1 MARQRNPIPSYLPHS
16 QTGRARAVWTAQ
28 DGVRRFRMLPGAY
41 DSPESRGAFAALL
54 LELQAAPHQAQPP
67 AAPGGIT
74 VAELL
79 VAYLDHAERHYRTP
93 DGQPTSEVYEVKLVL
108 RALRELY
115 GDTQVSSFGPLCV
128 KAARQKWVNDGRSRS
143 ECNGRVALVKRM

>member
-16 QTGRARAVWTAQ
+16 QTGRARAVWSDQ
-28 DGVRRFRMLPGAY
+28 NGVRRFKMLPGAY

-54 LELQAAPHQAQPP
+54 LELQAAPHQPQIP
-67 AAPGGIT
+67 AAGSIT

-79 VAYLDHAERHYRTP
+79 LAYLDHAERHYRTP

-108 RALRELY
+108 RALRGLY
-115 GDTQVSSFGPLCV
+115 ADTPVPGATITSPRPSWFTSAAATRTPPV
-128 KAARQKWVNDGRSRS
+128 KPGS
-143 ECNGRVALVKRM
+143 